1 MRKLED
7 MRSQAEDCLLLIT
20 GLTAEGADVA
30 SIQTAALR
38 LQRQLVL
45 DIGGAVLQTRMAA
58 AEGMEL
64 AEKIFSPLVRRRIS
78 HPDVWS

>member
-1 MRKLED
+1 
-7 MRSQAEDCLLLIT
+7 MRSQVEDCLLLIA

-45 DIGGAVLQTRMAA
+45 DIGGCSKR
-58 AEGMEL
+58 EW
-64 AEKIFSPLVRRRIS
+64 RRRKG
-78 HPDVWS
+78 WS